1 MKRAKHQRKVPD
13 QFTRRW
19 KTDYLLSLRKNRAVD
34 HTESEPIK
42 IDDIVLLKD
51 DNTPRIFW
59 KFTVVQ
65 ELIKG
70 KDGHVRNTKV
80 KVLNNSGKPVLL
92 TRSISHLI
100 PLEVHSTLNSTSCK
114 KKQSVISDVEK
125 RETDNFGDRPRRTA
139 ATIGE
144 LLRRERR

>member
-1 MKRAKHQRKVPD
+1 MLD

-19 KTDYLLSLRKNRAVD
+19 KTDYLLSLRENRAVD
-34 HTESEPIK
+34 RTESEPIK
-42 IDDIVLLKD
+42 VDDVVLLKD

-59 KFTVVQ
+59 KLAVVQ

-70 KDGHVRNTKV
+70 KDGHVRSAKV

-114 KKQSVISDVEK
+114 KKQSVVSDVEK
-125 RETDNFGDRPRRTA
+125 RETDNSGGRPRRTT
-139 ATIGE
+139 ATTGE

>member
-1 MKRAKHQRKVPD
+1 M
-13 QFTRRW
+13 
-19 KTDYLLSLRKNRAVD
+19 
-34 HTESEPIK
+34 
-42 IDDIVLLKD
+42 
-51 DNTPRIFW
+51 
-59 KFTVVQ
+59 
-65 ELIKG
+65 
-70 KDGHVRNTKV
+70 RNAKV
-80 KVLNNSGKPVLL
+80 KVLNNSGKPALL

-114 KKQSVISDVEK
+114 KKQSVLSNVEK

>member
-1 MKRAKHQRKVPD
+1 MLD

-19 KTDYLLSLRKNRAVD
+19 KTDYLLSLQENRAVD
-34 HTESEPIK
+34 CTESEPIK
-42 IDDIVLLKD
+42 VDDVVLLKD

-59 KFTVVQ
+59 KLAVVQ

-70 KDGHVRNTKV
+70 KDGHVRNAKV
-80 KVLNNSGKPVLL
+80 RILNNSGKPVLL

-114 KKQSVISDVEK
+114 KKQSVVSDVEK
-125 RETDNFGDRPRRTA
+125 KETDKSGGRPRRTA

-144 LLRRERR
+144 LLRREIR

>member
-1 MKRAKHQRKVPD
+1 MRC
-13 QFTRRW
+13 
-19 KTDYLLSLRKNRAVD
+19 
-34 HTESEPIK
+34 
-42 IDDIVLLKD
+42 LKS
-51 DNTPRIFW
+51 
-59 KFTVVQ
+59 
-65 ELIKG
+65 LIKG
-70 KDGHVRNTKV
+70 KDGHVRNAKV

-114 KKQSVISDVEK
+114 KKQSVVSDVEK

-139 ATIGE
+139 PTIGE

>member
-1 MKRAKHQRKVPD
+1 ML
-13 QFTRRW
+13 FGE
-19 KTDYLLSLRKNRAVD
+19 NRAVD
-34 HTESEPIK
+34 HTDSEPIK
-42 IDDIVLLKD
+42 VDDVVLLKD

-59 KFTVVQ
+59 KLAVVQ

-70 KDGHVRNTKV
+70 KDGHVRNAKV

-100 PLEVHSTLNSTSCK
+100 SMEVRSTLNSTSCK
-114 KKQSVISDVEK
+114 KKSVFSDVEK
-125 RETDNFGDRPRRTA
+125 RETNNSGGRSRRTA
-139 ATIGE
+139 TTIGE